1 MEGGTDFDMTVLD
14 QATEEERDGNR
25 SRNNS
30 ESAPLERW
38 GDTACLQ
45 TGEFF
50 YANLFT
56 DHVCVSLDINFVP
69 CFIFCIN
76 FEFKETF

>member
-38 GDTACLQ
+38 GVTACLQ

-50 YANLFT
+50 YATYWSCLRQLGYKYCAMFYFL
-56 DHVCVSLDINFVP
+56 H
-69 CFIFCIN
+69 
-76 FEFKETF
+76 

>member
-38 GDTACLQ
+38 GVTACLQ

-50 YANLFT
+50 
-56 DHVCVSLDINFVP
+56 
-69 CFIFCIN
+69 
-76 FEFKETF
+76 

>member
-30 ESAPLERW
+30 ESAPLER
-38 GDTACLQ
+38 
-45 TGEFF
+45 
-50 YANLFT
+50 
-56 DHVCVSLDINFVP
+56 
-69 CFIFCIN
+69 
-76 FEFKETF
+76 